1 MEKVDDAPV
10 GSYESLRFYFF
21 SDKIHLK
28 TNEKEELTFDRIEQL
43 EEPLR
48 NSTVKS
54 MTMWETMRLDD
65 ARIDALLPY
74 KDVWAKAQCQIYVE
88 APEPIAKRALS
99 ELLLCKSLS
108 AGALAEHFIVSGD
121 LFELPAVRDCHRL
134 VIESYSSSQFSV
146 DSISKW
152 LHSESQ
158 WHDEEEPRTL
168 HISEDRVPLRDLVA
182 TLKEAFLNAHESHS
196 FVVDSS
202 VYYED
207 YTDMNCEIVNK
218 STSELFRVHSFKPE
232 GDWMGFTVERK
243 PTVLRE
249 GANQE

>member
-1 MEKVDDAPV
+1 MEKLDDVPLR
-10 GSYESLRFYFF
+10 SYNSLRFYFF

-28 TNEKEELTFDRIEQL
+28 TNEEEELTFDRIDQL

-48 NSTVKS
+48 NATVKS
-54 MTMWETMRLDD
+54 LTTWETMRLDD
-65 ARIDALLPY
+65 ATIDALLPY

-108 AGALAEHFIVSGD
+108 PGKLAEHFVTSGD

-146 DSISKW
+146 DSISRW

-168 HISEDRVPLRDLVA
+168 HISENRVPLRGLVA
-182 TLKEAFLNAHESHS
+182 TLKKVFLRARGPCS

-202 VYYED
+202 VYNED
-207 YTDMNCEIVNK
+207 YTDMNCEVLNEL
-218 STSELFRVHSFKPE
+218 TSELFRVHSFKPE
-232 GDWMGFTVERK
+232 GDWMGFTIERK
-243 PTVLRE
+243 PTVLGE
-249 GANQE
+249 GTDQE